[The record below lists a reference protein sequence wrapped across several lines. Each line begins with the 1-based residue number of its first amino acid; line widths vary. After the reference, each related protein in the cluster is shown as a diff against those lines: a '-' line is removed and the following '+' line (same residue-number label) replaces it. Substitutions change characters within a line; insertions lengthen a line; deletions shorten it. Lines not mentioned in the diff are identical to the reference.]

1 MVVSDPP
8 DVVEVVEESG
18 LVVVVVVVVDVA
30 DAGAVAD
37 VVEEVEELVE
47 VVDVVVS
54 AAACSGMAMATTR
67 GATIREA
74 IATLHTGSN
83 WNQPLCR
90 PMSR

>member
-18 LVVVVVVVVDVA
+18 LVVVVVVVDVA

-54 AAACSGMAMATTR
+54 AAACTGMAMATTR

-74 IATLHTGSN
+74 IATLHAGSN